1 MTRSLYLRLLKLIHT
16 FIRGWRRGS
25 FSEALRQR
33 RRRVLMAG
41 VLLGL
46 SGLACA
52 DNPSM
57 TTESKVK
64 AAFLFKF
71 TNYVD
76 WPPAAFELQDSP
88 LVISVMEADDVA
100 SELSRLVAG
109 RTVNN
114 RAIVVR
120 RLGAGDSATGSH
132 VLFVGSSASGR
143 LARILASARPQGML
157 TVTELDDTL
166 AFGSVINFV
175 LIDDQVRF
183 DVSLPAAEK
192 SNLKISSRLLT
203 VAHQVV
209 QVTP

>member
-1 MTRSLYLRLLKLIHT
+1 MMRSFLPRLLYSIVMLV
-16 FIRGWRRGS
+16 RGRGCGLVLQPSRHYRRI
-25 FSEALRQR
+25 
-33 RRRVLMAG
+33 LMICM
-41 VLLGL
+41 LSTL

-52 DNPSM
+52 DNPNM
-57 TTESKVK
+57 TSESRVK

-76 WPPAAFELQDSP
+76 WPPSAFEQQDSP

-109 RTVNN
+109 RTVNS

-120 RLGAGDSATGSH
+120 RLGAGDAVAGSH
-132 VLFVGSSASGR
+132 VLFIGSAASAR
-143 LARILASARPQGML
+143 LGRILASSRLQGML
-157 TVTELDDTL
+157 TVTELDDTPTV
-166 AFGSVINFV
+166 GSVINFV
-175 LIDDQVRF
+175 VIDDQVRF
-183 DVSLPAAEK
+183 DVSLPAAER

-209 QVTP
+209 TVTP